1 MSNKDND
8 DIIYLDEELPE
19 INYFEIVSIDEIIKN
34 NPNFIAFSKEEIYN
48 ELFNFVKT
56 KSKTECFLKLFYEVV
71 NKKTNVDN
79 FIVIADAN
87 RGNFEDLNIEEFISD
102 LKKYDKINDANLALS
117 SKNKLWFPL
126 NYDADNNKIRFKAQ
140 QKTIIELSEDNNYI
154 VFKDDETNIPIIGV
168 YFYSPITILDDYL
181 NDKIM
186 SHLYKPIKL
195 DIKNVI
201 DENENFEDLIK
212 SYKIKIPI
220 DKIDIDNYNYSSIN
234 NLLQKYNYSLDNIS
248 EKDLKII
255 KNHLTELN
263 KNETIQKITY
273 NSIQI
278 KSIELINP
286 RFTFF
291 NILKEL
297 KILIDITIKS
307 ADTINKQLKIFE
319 KERSVIKKLDITRD
333 LYSIVTNLN
342 DKNYDQVINNLR
354 DLRKNLILES
364 AISKLELFNKL
375 NKKNIINQLD
385 ELEIRFELL
394 KYSFVD
400 IYKLNFSCA
409 DDEHEIHIGTDEAN
423 YEGVPLK
430 IGQSNEKEDKY
441 EYDDE
446 KDEIDLDETQF
457 NKYYN
462 NQFYN
467 IEIGF
472 AELLKMILPFL
483 YRMQKLSA
491 LPINYDM
498 IVSYLFNNYRTI
510 EPKITIIYKYFP
522 DIEEDELNIY
532 LKKPIKYILINAKD
546 KMINAMNEYFNNFK
560 NVIYDI
566 IALWSIT
573 IQKDIIHETLFFNQQ
588 KLFPECEHLWDE
600 YGAPYDIESKK
611 GVMIYLSCIFRE
623 VYGDLYKDEYA
634 NLVPL
639 DEDFKKI
646 IMTIIS
652 ENYKKELLT
661 MTKIK
666 AKKVKINIGRQ
677 YYDTLYD
684 LLKRKEYKGDKFLT
698 AYIDALIYMPSIK
711 FVKIHKYLQ
720 GCCLERIDEN
730 FTADLYFKT
739 DRQDL
744 KKAKEKLTGKR
755 VFNMPRYK
763 RFFIQKERVKNIT
776 EQFIEIHNPI
786 KYNIIDSDIHNWL
799 SDLKDL
805 KKPTIFSDDLI
816 SKLLLSVFKTTENYK
831 EQYINY
837 FNNKELK
844 QLFHNYTFDN
854 YKQISSIISKILYK
868 YLKKDALSFITIIT
882 NTIYELDKLNS
893 IISEDNIND
902 INSIKRIAI
911 IRLMALPSSIDNVV
925 NKKFVPSIEIDN
937 EVYQELFKEII
948 INIINNIKN
957 CHMLDLNEQIDFI
970 NQIREKNKFD
980 ILARMNKKT
989 REDKDIEKE
998 LKKYGLKYNEEIL
1011 DNEIEPET
1019 NKEKPE
1025 NQNENDGE
1033 NEYKVD
1039 MEDGDSDDEY
1049 MDGSNNGFIYAD

>member
-1 MSNKDND
+1 MSEKDNA
-8 DIIYLDEELPE
+8 DIIYLDEDIPE
-19 INYFEIVSIDEIIKN
+19 IDYFELVSIDEIIKN
-34 NPNFIAFSKEEIYN
+34 NPNFIAFSREEIYN

-56 KSKTECFLKLFYEVV
+56 KPKAENFLKLFYEIV
-71 NKKTNVDN
+71 NKKTNVNN
-79 FIVIADAN
+79 FVVIADAN
-87 RGNFEDLNIEEFISD
+87 RGNYEDLNIEEFISD
-102 LKKYDKINDANLALS
+102 LKKYDKINDANLALA

-126 NYDADNNKIRFKAQ
+126 NYDADNDKIRFKAQ
-140 QKTIIELSEDNNYI
+140 QKTVIELSEDNNYI
-154 VFKDDETNIPIIGV
+154 VFKEDETNIPIIGV
-168 YFYSPITILDDYL
+168 YFYSPIAILDDYL

-186 SHLYKPIKL
+186 SHLYKPIKSEIL
-195 DIKNVI
+195 TVKS
-201 DENENFEDLIK
+201 ENENFEDLIK

-220 DKIDIDNYNYSSIN
+220 DKIDKDNYNYSSIN
-234 NLLQKYNYSLDNIS
+234 NLLQKYNYNLDNIS
-248 EKDLKII
+248 QDDFKII
-255 KNHLTELN
+255 KEHLDKLN
-263 KNETIQKITY
+263 QNEIIQKITY
-273 NSIQI
+273 KSIQI
-278 KSIELINP
+278 KSIELNNP

-307 ADTINKQLKIFE
+307 TDAINKQLKIFQ
-319 KERSVIKKLDITRD
+319 KERSVVKKLDITRD
-333 LYSIVTNLN
+333 LFSIVTNLN
-342 DKNYDQVINNLR
+342 DKNYDSIITNLR
-354 DLRKNLILES
+354 DLRKNIILDE

-385 ELEIRFELL
+385 ELELRFELL

-400 IYKLNFSCA
+400 IYKINFSCS
-409 DDEHEIHIGTDEAN
+409 DDEHEIHVGADETN
-423 YEGVPLK
+423 YEGVPAK
-430 IGQSNEKEDKY
+430 IGLSNEKEDNY

-446 KDEIDLDETQF
+446 KEEINLDETQF

-462 NQFYN
+462 NQFYSA
-467 IEIGF
+467 EVGF
-472 AELLKMILPFL
+472 SELLKMVLPFL
-483 YRMQKLSA
+483 FRMQKLSA

-498 IVSYLFNNYRTI
+498 IVSYIFNKYRTI

-532 LKKPIKYILINAKD
+532 LKKSIKYILINAKD

-573 IQKDIIHETLFFNQQ
+573 IQKDIVHETLFFNQEN
-588 KLFPECEHLWDE
+588 LFPECEHLWDE
-600 YGAPYDIESKK
+600 YGVPYDMNSKK

-639 DEDFKKI
+639 DEDYKKI
-646 IMTIIS
+646 IMTNIS
-652 ENYKKELLT
+652 TNYEKELLLI
-661 MTKIK
+661 TKIN
-666 AKKVKINIGRQ
+666 AKKDKVNIGRK

-684 LLKRKEYKGDKFLT
+684 LLKRKDYKGDNFLK

-720 GCCLERIDEN
+720 GCCLEKIDEN
-730 FTADLYFKT
+730 FSADLYFKT

-763 RFFIQKERVKNIT
+763 RFFIKKIKEINK
-776 EQFIEIHNPI
+776 EQEFIEINNPI
-786 KYNIIDSDIHNWL
+786 KYDIISIDLKKWL
-799 SDLKDL
+799 LDLRDLKDT
-805 KKPTIFSDDLI
+805 TIFTEDLI
-816 SKLLLSVFKTTENYK
+816 TSLLSSVFKTTENYK
-831 EQYINY
+831 EKFINY

-844 QLFHNYTFDN
+844 QLFHNYDFDN
-854 YKQISSIISKILYK
+854 YKQISLIISKILYK
-868 YLKKDALSFITIIT
+868 YLKNDALPFISIINTTVNELNKLSSIIT
-882 NTIYELDKLNS
+882 D
-893 IISEDNIND
+893 DNIRD
-902 INSIKRIAI
+902 IYSIKRIAV
-911 IRLMALPSSIDNVV
+911 IRIMTLPSSIESFI
-925 NKKFVPSIEIDN
+925 NKKFIPSIDIDKDI
-937 EVYQELFKEII
+937 YQEILKEII
-948 INIINNIKN
+948 ISVINNIKN
-957 CHMLDLNEQIDFI
+957 CHMLDLEEQIDFI

-1011 DNEIEPET
+1011 DNEIEPEI
-1019 NKEKPE
+1019 NKEKIDNYEE
-1025 NQNENDGE
+1025 NEGE
-1033 NEYKVD
+1033 EEYKVD

-1049 MDGSNNGFIYAD
+1049 MKGSNNGFIYAD

>member
-1 MSNKDND
+1 MSNKDNE
-8 DIIYLDEELPE
+8 DIIYLDEEIPE
-19 INYFEIVSIDEIIKN
+19 IDYFELVSIDEIIKN
-34 NPNFIAFSKEEIYN
+34 NPNFIAFSKEEIYK

-56 KSKTECFLKLFYEVV
+56 KPKTECFLKLFYEVV
-71 NKKTNVDN
+71 NRKTNVNN

-102 LKKYDKINDANLALS
+102 LKKYDKINDANLALA

-126 NYDADNNKIRFKAQ
+126 NYDVDNDKIRFKAQ
-140 QKTIIELSEDNNYI
+140 QKTVIELSKDNNYI

-195 DIKNVI
+195 DTINAI
-201 DENENFEDLIK
+201 AENENFEDLIK
-212 SYKIKIPI
+212 SYKIKIPV

-234 NLLQKYNYSLDNIS
+234 NLLQKYNYNLDNIS
-248 EKDLKII
+248 QEDFKII
-255 KNHLTELN
+255 KEHLEKLN
-263 KNETIQKITY
+263 KNETIEKITY

-278 KSIELINP
+278 KAIELNNP

-297 KILIDITIKS
+297 KILVDITITS
-307 ADTINKQLKIFE
+307 TNIITKQLKIFE
-319 KERSVIKKLDITRD
+319 KERSVVNKLDITHD
-333 LYSIVTNLN
+333 LFSIVTNLN
-342 DKNYDQVINNLR
+342 DKNYDSVINNLR
-354 DLRKNLILES
+354 DLRKNIILDS
-364 AISKLELFNKL
+364 AISKLELFSKL

-409 DDEHEIHIGTDEAN
+409 DDEHEIHIGNDETN

-430 IGQSNEKEDKY
+430 LGQSNEKEDNY

-446 KDEIDLDETQF
+446 KDEINLDETQF

-467 IEIGF
+467 IEVGF
-472 AELLKMILPFL
+472 SELLKMVLPYLF
-483 YRMQKLSA
+483 RMQKLSA

-498 IVSYLFNNYRTI
+498 IVSYLFNKYRTI

-532 LKKPIKYILINAKD
+532 LKKSIKYILINAKD

-560 NVIYDI
+560 NVMYDI

-573 IQKDIIHETLFFNQQ
+573 IQKDIVHETLFFNQEN
-588 KLFPECEHLWDE
+588 LFPECEHLWDE
-600 YGAPYDIESKK
+600 YGVPYDMQSKK

-639 DEDFKKI
+639 DEDYKKI
-646 IMTIIS
+646 IMTNIS
-652 ENYKKELLT
+652 TNYNKELVL
-661 MTKIK
+661 MTKIN
-666 AKKVKINIGRQ
+666 AKKVKVNMGRQ

-684 LLKRKEYKGDKFLT
+684 LLKRKEYKGDTFLK

-720 GCCLERIDEN
+720 GCCLEKIDEN

-763 RFFIQKERVKNIT
+763 RFFIKKTKEINKG
-776 EQFIEIHNPI
+776 ELFIAINNPI
-786 KYNIIDSDIHNWL
+786 KYDIISLDLKEWL
-799 SDLKDL
+799 MDLKDL
-805 KKPTIFSDDLI
+805 KKPTIFTEELI

-844 QLFHNYTFDN
+844 QLFHDYKFDN

-868 YLKKDALSFITIIT
+868 YLKNDALPFISIIN
-882 NTIYELDKLNS
+882 NTVDELNKLNS
-893 IISEDNIND
+893 IITDDNIKD
-902 INSIKRIAI
+902 IISIKRIAV
-911 IRLMALPSSIDNVV
+911 IRLMSLPSSIESVV
-925 NKKFVPSIEIDN
+925 NKKFIPSIDIDKEI
-937 EVYQELFKEII
+937 YQELFKEII
-948 INIINNIKN
+948 ITIINNINN
-957 CHMLDLNEQIDFI
+957 CHMLDLKEQIDFI

-989 REDKDIEKE
+989 REDKEIEKE

-1011 DNEIEPET
+1011 DNEIEPEI
-1019 NKEKPE
+1019 NKEKIDNYEE
-1025 NQNENDGE
+1025 NEGE
-1033 NEYKVD
+1033 AEYKVD

-1049 MDGSNNGFIYAD
+1049 MTGSNNGFIYAD

>member
-34 NPNFIAFSKEEIYN
+34 NPNFIAFSREEIYN

-195 DIKNVI
+195 DIKNATA
-201 DENENFEDLIK
+201 ENENFEDLIK

-248 EKDLKII
+248 QDDLKII

-263 KNETIQKITY
+263 KNETIHKITY

-307 ADTINKQLKIFE
+307 ADTITKQLKIFE
-319 KERSVIKKLDITRD
+319 KERSVVKKLDITRD

-342 DKNYDQVINNLR
+342 DKNYDQVITNLR
-354 DLRKNLILES
+354 ELRKNLILES
-364 AISKLELFNKL
+364 AISKLGLFNKL

-400 IYKLNFSCA
+400 IYKLNFSCT

-532 LKKPIKYILINAKD
+532 LKKPLKYILINAKD

-573 IQKDIIHETLFFNQQ
+573 IQKDIIHETLFFNQE

-600 YGAPYDIESKK
+600 YGAPYDIEAKK

-646 IMTIIS
+646 IMTIII
-652 ENYKKELLT
+652 EKYEKEVLT

-666 AKKVKINIGRQ
+666 AKKVKVNIGRQ

-684 LLKRKEYKGDKFLT
+684 LLKRKEYKGDNFLT
-698 AYIDALIYMPSIK
+698 AYIDALIYMPAIK

-763 RFFIQKERVKNIT
+763 RFFIKKKREINIP

-786 KYNIIDSDIHNWL
+786 KYDIINLDIQQWL
-799 SDLKDL
+799 LDLKDL
-805 KKPTIFSDDLI
+805 KKSTIFSDDLI

-854 YKQISSIISKILYK
+854 YKQIASIICKILYK
-868 YLKKDALSFITIIT
+868 YLKNEAFSFITIIN

-893 IISEDNIND
+893 IITEDNIND

-925 NKKFVPSIEIDN
+925 NKKFVPSIDIDN
-937 EVYQELFKEII
+937 ELYQELFKEII

-1019 NKEKPE
+1019 NKEKPD
-1025 NQNENDGE
+1025 NHNEIEGE
-1033 NEYKVD
+1033 EEYKVD

>member
-8 DIIYLDEELPE
+8 NIIYLSEDLPE

-34 NPNFIAFSKEEIYN
+34 NPNFIAFSREEIYN

-140 QKTIIELSEDNNYI
+140 QKTIIELSQDNNYI

-168 YFYSPITILDDYL
+168 YFYSPIKILDDYL

-186 SHLYKPIKL
+186 SHMYKPLKL
-195 DIKNVI
+195 ETINATS
-201 DENENFEDLIK
+201 EMETFEDLIK
-212 SYKIKIPI
+212 SYKIQIPI
-220 DKIDIDNYNYSSIN
+220 DKIDKDNYNYSSIN
-234 NLLQKYNYSLDNIS
+234 NLLQKYNYNLDNIS
-248 EKDLKII
+248 QDDFKII

-263 KNETIQKITY
+263 KNETIHKITY

-307 ADTINKQLKIFE
+307 TDIITKQLKTFE
-319 KERSVIKKLDITRD
+319 KERSVVKKLDITRD

-354 DLRKNLILES
+354 DLRKNLILDS

-400 IYKLNFSCA
+400 IYKLNFSCT

-430 IGQSNEKEDKY
+430 IGQSNEKEDNY

-560 NVIYDI
+560 NIIYDI

-573 IQKDIIHETLFFNQQ
+573 IQKDIIHETLFFNQE

-639 DEDFKKI
+639 DDDFKKI
-646 IMTIIS
+646 IMTIIT
-652 ENYKKELLT
+652 EKYEKELLT

-684 LLKRKEYKGDKFLT
+684 LLKRKEYKGDNFLA
-698 AYIDALIYMPSIK
+698 AYIDALIYMPAIK

-763 RFFIQKERVKNIT
+763 RFFIQKKREINKT

-786 KYNIIDSDIHNWL
+786 KYNIIDYDIQKWL

-805 KKPTIFSDDLI
+805 KKPTIFSENLI

-854 YKQISSIISKILYK
+854 YKQIASIICKILYK
-868 YLKKDALSFITIIT
+868 YLKNESFSFITIIN

-893 IISEDNIND
+893 IITEDNIND

-911 IRLMALPSSIDNVV
+911 IRLMALPSSIDNIV
-925 NKKFVPSIEIDN
+925 NKKFVPSIDIDN
-937 EVYQELFKEII
+937 EVYQELFKEIVI
-948 INIINNIKN
+948 SIINNIKN

-998 LKKYGLKYNEEIL
+998 LKKYGLKYNEELL
-1011 DNEIEPET
+1011 DNEIEPEI
-1019 NKEKPE
+1019 NKEKPD

-1033 NEYKVD
+1033 EEYKVD

-1049 MDGSNNGFIYAD
+1049 MQGSNNGFIYAD